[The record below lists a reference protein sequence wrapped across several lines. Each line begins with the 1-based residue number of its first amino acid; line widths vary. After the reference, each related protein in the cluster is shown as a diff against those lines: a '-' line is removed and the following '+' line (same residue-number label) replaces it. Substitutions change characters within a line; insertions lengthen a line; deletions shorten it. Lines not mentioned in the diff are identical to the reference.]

1 MHSPSAIE
9 LFSNGYVE
17 ARTIWIRR
25 LSGKDVAF
33 LKRFTLVSG
42 SLKKVA
48 QQHDISYPTVRLK
61 LHQLIQKIEIFDS
74 QIEMSGFERQL
85 RAAHVDG
92 KFDQTT
98 FERLPGAQ

>member
-25 LSGKDVAF
+25 LAGKDIAF
-33 LKRFTLVSG
+33 LKHFALVSG

-48 QQHDISYPTVRLK
+48 QQHDISYPKWDTR
-61 LHQLIQKIEIFDS
+61 
-74 QIEMSGFERQL
+74 
-85 RAAHVDG
+85 
-92 KFDQTT
+92 
-98 FERLPGAQ
+98 